1 MGQLAGWTR
10 RDVLLAAGLGGLCIG
25 LRGSHSGVA
34 DRSVVTYELTGWVR
48 IAPDDTVTLR
58 SNASEMGQ
66 GAPSALAQILADEL
80 DVEWSAV
87 RVEMAPIATEFFN
100 PLTRAFMT
108 GGSTAVAGMFGP
120 LTQAGATARALLTT
134 AAAGRWSVAATDC
147 RTERG
152 RVIHTPTGRELRYGE
167 VAAAAGAL
175 PLPPTVTPKP
185 RTARQLI
192 GQPLRRLDI
201 GGKVN
206 GSAVFGID
214 AATSDGAPAALVA
227 AIRHCPVFG
236 GTLERLDATAV
247 TRRPGVR
254 AVVRL
259 GDAVAVVAKDFWTAK
274 TALDALHP
282 EWRAGPMATV
292 SSVQI
297 AAKLREATFEDGRTT
312 LGAGQD
318 LQRLTAATNLAFAQ
332 AARVVERTY
341 ELPLLA
347 HATLEP
353 MNATAWVTSERAV
366 LWVPT
371 QTQSALRRAL
381 AKALGLA
388 EAAVV
393 IHTTLLG
400 GGFGRRQHNDFGVEA
415 ALISREVGAPVKLIW
430 SREEDLQHDHYRP
443 AATIRLRAPLSARR
457 DILALRVNVG
467 CLDTDDPTGGLVPS
481 LYAIPNYWVS
491 YAGDN
496 PGVPLGPWRS
506 VDHSQ
511 NVFALESFMDEL
523 ASELGLSGLALRR
536 KLVAPQSRARGVL
549 DAVVELAGAPVAGRS
564 RGLAVAERSGSYVA
578 EIAEI
583 SLGSDGRVKVH
594 HVFAVIDCGLVVNPS
609 TVEAQMQGGILF
621 GLSTA
626 ALSAITLEA
635 GHVVQGNFDSFP
647 LLTMAQAPEVIVRI
661 LDRRELPPSGVGEP
675 PVPPIAP
682 ALCNAIA
689 AAGRRCRELP
699 LSRQG
704 LLLA

>member
-1 MGQLAGWTR
+1 MGQLTGWTR

-25 LRGSHSGVA
+25 LRRAYSEGA
-34 DRSVVTYELTGWVR
+34 DRAGVTDELSGWVR

-58 SNASEMGQ
+58 SNACEMGQ

-87 RVEMAPIATEFFN
+87 QVEMAPVATEFFN
-100 PLTRAFMT
+100 PVTREFMT
-108 GGSTAVAGMFGP
+108 GGSTAVSGMFGP
-120 LTQAGATARALLTT
+120 LIQAGATARALLAV
-134 AAAGRWSVAATDC
+134 AAARRWSVPATEC

-167 VAAAAGAL
+167 VAAAAAAL
-175 PLPPTVTPKP
+175 PLPRTVTPKP
-185 RTARQLI
+185 RAARRLI

-201 GGKVN
+201 GGKVD

-227 AIRHCPVFG
+227 AIRHCPVLG

-259 GDAVAVVAKDFWTAK
+259 SDAVAVVARDFWTAK
-274 TALDALHP
+274 TAVDALSP

-292 SSVQI
+292 SSAQI
-297 AAKLREATFEDGRTT
+297 GAQLREATFADGRTT
-312 LGAGQD
+312 LGAGED
-318 LQRLTAATNLAFAQ
+318 LQRLAAATSLAFAQ

-347 HATLEP
+347 HATMEP

-381 AKALGLA
+381 ARALGLA
-388 EAAVV
+388 EAAVL

-400 GGFGRRQHNDFGVEA
+400 GGFGRRQHTDFAVEA

-443 AATIRLRAPLSARR
+443 AATIRLRAALSAKG
-457 DILALRVNVG
+457 DILALRVNIG
-467 CLDTDDPTGGLVPS
+467 CLDTDPTGGLVPS

-523 ASELGLSGLALRR
+523 AAELGLSGLALRR
-536 KLVAPQSRARGVL
+536 KLLASQSRARDVL

-578 EIAEI
+578 QIAEI
-583 SLGSDGRVKVH
+583 SLASDNRVKVH
-594 HVFAVIDCGLVVNPS
+594 RVFAVIDCGLVVNPS

-635 GHVVQGNFDSFP
+635 GRVVQGNFDSFP

-661 LDRRELPPSGVGEP
+661 LDRPELPPSGVGEP

-704 LLLA
+704 LQLA